1 MACSAGV
8 VWKMWNGSTRLRKK
22 DKRTLLQMDWLKDK
36 LYTNTLYTK
45 VDEELSIKVLMR
57 FC

>member
-1 MACSAGV
+1 
-8 VWKMWNGSTRLRKK
+8 MWNGSTRLRKK